1 MYLTLISD
9 NKTWVKYYVTSWYLA
24 TDIEPPNECL
34 QLQIMSISTRHGD
47 QSGRSF
53 KRSREQWYLDLF
65 WGEISNSKFPFP
77 VFHSQSR
84 LILSNLN
91 RDTSRSKRT
100 SIPFSESSDSLCG
113 ALMLWLYHYLALQ
126 VCRNNCSGHGYCD
139 RSTKMCV
146 CESFWMQDFFKVHF
160 GTRESNCGRWLVAL
174 LFFCLFVCL
183 FFPFQEPR

>member
-1 MYLTLISD
+1 MSVFNCKLCRFLLGMATKAVAALSAAESSGILI
-9 NKTWVKYYVTSWYLA
+9 Y
-24 TDIEPPNECL
+24 
-34 QLQIMSISTRHGD
+34 
-47 QSGRSF
+47 
-53 KRSREQWYLDLF
+53 
-65 WGEISNSKFPFP
+65 SKGKFQTQNFPFQ
-77 VFHSQSR
+77 FFIHSR

-174 LFFCLFVCL
+174 LFFCLFVCFFL
-183 FFPFQEPR
+183 FKNPASNTTSPFT